1 MQAQALE
8 QALVQLLADDKVAIP
23 AYPAIALELKRLT
36 EKEDANFDEIV
47 QLVLS
52 DQAIAATVLRWA
64 NAASTGVV
72 KQTNSLQESVKRLGL
87 KAIGQIAI
95 TSSLGQSM
103 LTPGPLDT
111 LKFLLWRRAVLS
123 ALICHQLAISRRID
137 QDLAF
142 TGGLL
147 HDFGQSVALAALEQ
161 LAAAGAAQA
170 WPPEQWE
177 ALSERFHIEMGMVV
191 AARWQLPDGLATLV
205 ARHHGENEENP
216 YVALLR
222 IADAINHIVE
232 IKDAVSLADLAP
244 ITDFVDDKER
254 NLLVEFV
261 PSAVDLLTVIVEP
274 PSQTPEA
281 SSASTKPAAPL
292 LIRAPQLLQGQICP
306 VSMPAVVR
314 KHTGDQNYQVV
325 ALGGDGLLMLGPQP
339 IKENG
344 LEKICLQEPEREEFL
359 FCISTK
365 LCQREDDGAY
375 RIEAKPFGLGGN
387 AKIRWRELYE
397 RWASCPELSA

>member
-8 QALVQLLADDKVAIP
+8 QSLVQLLADDKVAIP

-36 EKEDANFDEIV
+36 EKQDANFDEIV

-72 KQTNSLQESVKRLGL
+72 KQTSSLQESVKRLGL

-95 TSSLGQSM
+95 TAALGQSM

-123 ALICHQLAISRRID
+123 SLVCHELAQFRHID
-137 QDLAF
+137 KDLAF
-142 TGGLL
+142 TAGLL
-147 HDFGQSVALAALEQ
+147 HDLGQSVALAALEQ
-161 LAAAGAAQA
+161 LATAGADQA

-177 ALSERFHIEMGMVV
+177 ALSQRFHIEMGMVV
-191 AARWQLPDGLATLV
+191 AARWQLPDDLATV
-205 ARHHGENEENP
+205 MARHHDVKQTAP
-216 YVALLR
+216 LLPLVH
-222 IADAINHIVE
+222 IADAVNQILE
-232 IKDAVSLADLAP
+232 SKAALSLADLAP
-244 ITDFVDDKER
+244 IAGFVDDKER

-281 SSASTKPAAPL
+281 SSASTKQPAPL
-292 LIRAPQLLQGQICP
+292 LLRVPQLLHGQVCP
-306 VSMPAVVR
+306 VSLPAVVR
-314 KHTGDQNYQVV
+314 KNTGDQSYQVV

-365 LCQREDDGAY
+365 LCQREEDGTY

-387 AKIRWRELYE
+387 AKIRWRELYQ
-397 RWASCPELSA
+397 RLVQCPELSN